1 VSLYEVSVRYWV
13 AVPSALLDWKRV
25 FQNTSLPLKNARLTP
40 ASRAAS
46 MFVRSRAD
54 QYSSCALET
63 MTLWLRSG
71 AALASASAWL
81 V

>member
-1 VSLYEVSVRYWV
+1 MRYCV
-13 AVPSALLDWKRV
+13 EPPSAVLGCQRV

-46 MFVRSRAD
+46 VLARSRAD
-54 QYSSCALET
+54 QYSSCPLET
-63 MTLWLRSG
+63 IASWLSRS
-71 AALASASAWL
+71 AALASTSAWL